1 VSVAQDRQDLKVENL
16 GMIYQVPN
24 GAEVEALQ
32 DVSFTLEEGRILT
45 LLGPS
50 GCGKTTLLNILA
62 GFLAPTSG
70 TVALGSDRITGP
82 GRERGMVFQ
91 QGALFEWLSVNENI
105 GFGKSTQYSRSTR
118 LRRFFRSPGSLAGGL
133 AAAATLALLVAI
145 MWIIAGW
152 LPLGGVDDDG
162 NATGLDGPSG
172 LVVQVKSDFIFP
184 VSLSFGTD
192 AADAAQVQAQHTRI
206 DGQLNRAAEDLLSL
220 NKEIQGGT
228 AEGDPADLAE
238 DVADLRE
245 DLLTAQD
252 RLADARAEVEA
263 LGEKPNTD
271 YAFFWQYA
279 TSAED
284 GEQAALKQVIV
295 GTILGI
301 PVLLLTLFSIVAL
314 ILSLFLTRSRP
325 EVLKRFLFFVGAA
338 VLAWIIASLAP
349 DSDIA
354 SWITVP
360 LTRVARW
367 VRFVAIIG
375 AIGASIAWL
384 FAPVLNGWLRGSPEE
399 KATLDSTEEL
409 LSIVGLEGF
418 GDKAVYEL
426 SGGMQQRVALARTL
440 ANDPEVVLM
449 DEPLGALDALTRE
462 KMQGLILD
470 IWDKTGKTI
479 VLVTHS
485 VEEALYLGDQ
495 LFVMAPRPGRIERVY
510 DLPFAKRGLTEDA
523 RELKNSPEFVQKR
536 EEILSIIWEM
546 EEEIMGREG

>member
-1 VSVAQDRQDLKVENL
+1 VAQDLKVENL

-24 GAEVEALQ
+24 GTEVEALQ

-70 TVALGSDRITGP
+70 RVSLGSETITGP

-105 GFGKSTQYSRSTR
+105 GFGQSTQYSRGTR
-118 LRRFFRSPGSLAGGL
+118 VRRFLRSPGSLAGGL
-133 AAAATLALLVAI
+133 AAAAALALLVAI
-145 MWIIAGW
+145 AWIVVGW
-152 LPLGGVDDDG
+152 IPLGGEDDQG
-162 NATGLDGPSG
+162 VATGLDAPSG
-172 LVVQVKSDFIFP
+172 LVVQLKSDFTFP
-184 VSLSFGTD
+184 LSVSFGTD
-192 AADAAQVQAQHTRI
+192 AAARSQTQAKHTRF
-206 DGQLNRAAEDLLSL
+206 DEQLNRTAAALIEL
-220 NKEIQGGT
+220 NKDIQSGS
-228 AEGDPADLAE
+228 AEGDPAKLGE
-238 DVADLRE
+238 DVEELRE
-245 DLLTAQD
+245 DLLSAQEK
-252 RLADARAEVEA
+252 LADARVDVDA

-271 YAFFWQYA
+271 YAFFWEYA
-279 TSAED
+279 TSAEEGD
-284 GEQAALKQVIV
+284 EASKKQVITAMV
-295 GTILGI
+295 LGI
-301 PVLLLTLFSIVAL
+301 PVLLLTLLSAL
-314 ILSLFLTRSRP
+314 ALLLSLFLSQSRP
-325 EVLKRFLFFVGAA
+325 AVLKRLLFFVGVAA
-338 VLAWIIASLAP
+338 AAWIIRSLAVN
-349 DSDIA
+349 SDWI
-354 SWITVP
+354 SWIVVP
-360 LTRVARW
+360 VARLMKV
-367 VRFVAIIG
+367 VRFVAFVG
-375 AIGASIAWL
+375 ALGAGIAWL
-384 FAPVLNGWLRGSPEE
+384 LGPVLNGWLRGSDEE
-399 KATLDSTEEL
+399 KATLDSTEDL

-440 ANDPEVVLM
+440 ANDPQVVLM

-510 DLPFAKRGLTEDA
+510 DLPFARRGLTEDA
-523 RELKNSPEFVQKR
+523 RELKNSPEFVEKR
-536 EEILSIIWEM
+536 EEILGIIWEM